1 MTGSGSGM
9 GGGFVVDPAPPDA
22 ASSGGGFGGGM
33 TGAGGLGG
41 GMVVDPAPPDGGFG
55 GAGVGGAGGTGG
67 AMPSDGGMGALEI
80 PLDERHAG
88 PRRLRLI
95 DQWFDTSPKA
105 TARAVDLP
113 LFDPPR
119 PRLAARVDGE
129 VVVVR
134 LEGLGV
140 PFSTRWEA
148 EGEVEGDGA
157 EVRWRPEGPA
167 DRVRVAV
174 RSRGG
179 VAVVSLRA
187 EEAKRAG

>member
-1 MTGSGSGM
+1 
-9 GGGFVVDPAPPDA
+9 
-22 ASSGGGFGGGM
+22 
-33 TGAGGLGG
+33 
-41 GMVVDPAPPDGGFG
+41 
-55 GAGVGGAGGTGG
+55 
-67 AMPSDGGMGALEI
+67 MPSDAGIGALEI
-80 PLDERHAG
+80 PIEDRNDG
-88 PRRLRLI
+88 RRRLRLI

-105 TARAVDLP
+105 TARTVDLP

-119 PRLAARVDGE
+119 PRLAARRDGE

-148 EGEVEGDGA
+148 EGDVAGDGS
-157 EVRWRPEGPA
+157 EVRWTPEGPA

-187 EEAKRAG
+187 EDVKA